1 MRSSFSFAA
10 RIRSF
15 GYAINGIIAF
25 IKSEH
30 NAWLHLAA
38 TIVVISMGIIFSINA
53 MEWVAICIVMGMVWI
68 TEMIN
73 TCVEKIMD
81 ELTNEKRPSIAFI
94 KDVAAGAVLTAAI
107 LAVIVAVFV
116 FGNKIL
122 QTFSA

>member
-1 MRSSFSFAA
+1 MRFSFAA

-38 TIVVISMGIIFSINA
+38 TIVVISLGVIFSINA
-53 MEWVAICIVMGMVWI
+53 MEWVAISIVMGMVWI

>member
-1 MRSSFSFAA
+1 MRFSFAA

-38 TIVVISMGIIFSINA
+38 TIVVISMGVIFSINA
-53 MEWVAICIVMGMVWI
+53 MEWVAISIVMGMVWI

>member
-1 MRSSFSFAA
+1 MRSSFSFTA

-30 NAWLHLAA
+30 NAWLHLLA
-38 TIVVISMGIIFSINA
+38 TIVVISLGVIFSIDA
-53 MEWVAICIVMGMVWI
+53 MEWVAISIVMGLVWI